1 MLTDEMIISTARK
14 LRLAGRDIRMRRD
27 RNASELGLTSTQADA
42 LEYVVS
48 NSGCK
53 IVDLGIGMSVS
64 HQAACKIIDRLVESG
79 LIKVEQSTQD
89 ARAKVLTPTSKGE
102 GTYSDFIRMGVEV
115 NSDLFSNLEEDEVH
129 ELRILLDKLCR

>member
-1 MLTDEMIISTARK
+1 MLTDEMIIGTARK

-48 NSGCK
+48 NPGCK

-79 LIKVEQSTQD
+79 LIKVEQSAQD

-102 GTYSDFIRMGVEV
+102 CTYSDFIRMGVEV

-129 ELRILLDKLCR
+129 ELRALLDKLCR